1 MHARA
6 SGCTG
11 VVGMLPLTTHPLFA
25 LLRMHRL
32 APRNDAAADSAV
44 ETLSPCVP
52 GRRQCFSVPVR
63 NVLSGQDGGYGGR
76 VIGRVGP
83 RNSPDG
89 TAWTWQQCAAMCLNY
104 DGYRASNGLADGET
118 CVYFLLS
125 VQKGCVMKANQEKFT
140 ANTGRNTVIGNGVCT
155 RSAPRHVCMRM
166 GTTRTR
172 LCGQEAHAV
181 RMGAMR
187 MRLCFAAR
195 ARQRGRARGQEQGTT
210 SLLTCLHGNSFA
222 TSPGRAPTS

>member
-140 ANTGRNTVIGNGVCT
+140 ANTGRNTVIGAGSHHG
-155 RSAPRHVCMRM
+155 RDGGQAAPVQKDWMDAE
-166 GTTRTR
+166 GF
-172 LCGQEAHAV
+172 AV
-181 RMGAMR
+181 HTGLATGEKKK
-187 MRLCFAAR
+187 A
-195 ARQRGRARGQEQGTT
+195 GR
-210 SLLTCLHGNSFA
+210 
-222 TSPGRAPTS
+222 